1 MVLYRTNNQFCSW
14 NSHLKIKYLF
24 VAEKLM
30 KSLVQRYG
38 KHTDVY
44 VDNDTK
50 SINIYFNSDFNT
62 EELS

>member
-1 MVLYRTNNQFCSW
+1 MFLEFTSQD
-14 NSHLKIKYLF
+14 KIF
-24 VAEKLM
+24 VMAEKLM

>member
-14 NSHLKIKYLF
+14 NSHLKIKYFF

>member
-1 MVLYRTNNQFCSW
+1 
-14 NSHLKIKYLF
+14 
-24 VAEKLM
+24 M

-38 KHTDVY
+38 KLTDVY

-62 EELS
+62 EEAILPYQNHKI